1 MHKNSLHGYISYE
14 YACVVVMQMAGT
26 AGADE
31 LNDRQR
37 FRGFFRTDATSE
49 FVGPALAELARQFN
63 WTQMA
68 IISQEESLFTMVC
81 DVSHH
86 C

>member
-1 MHKNSLHGYISYE
+1 
-14 YACVVVMQMAGT
+14 MAGI

-37 FRGFFRTDATSE
+37 FRGFYRTDASSE
-49 FVGPALAELARQFN
+49 FVGAALAEMARRFN

-68 IISQEESLFTMVC
+68 IISQSESLFLEVC
-81 DVSHH
+81 DVIATSYSTKFPVCMHQY
-86 C
+86 